1 MKSTWKGIK
10 SIINLKSTSSNFSKT
25 TSNKNNNTN
34 IELNTYE
41 VANTILPQLLKR
53 PIEISIIRINITRT
67 ILKILTQIPSSSNL
81 QTKTKF

>member
-1 MKSTWKGIK
+1 MKNTWKGIK
-10 SIINLKSTSSNFSKT
+10 SIINLKSTSSNVSKT

-34 IELNTYE
+34 IDLNTYV

>member
-1 MKSTWKGIK
+1 MKNTWKGIK
-10 SIINLKSTSSNFSKT
+10 SIINLKSTSSNVSKT

-34 IELNTYE
+34 IDLNTYV

-53 PIEISIIRINITRT
+53 PIEISIIRIKITRT

>member
-1 MKSTWKGIK
+1 MKNTWKGIK
-10 SIINLKSTSSNFSKT
+10 SIINLKSTSSNVSKT

-34 IELNTYE
+34 IDLNTYV
-41 VANTILPQLLKR
+41 VANTILPQLMKR
-53 PIEISIIRINITRT
+53 PIEISIIRIKITRT

>member
-10 SIINLKSTSSNFSKT
+10 SIINLKSTSSNVSKT

-34 IELNTYE
+34 IDLNTYV

-53 PIEISIIRINITRT
+53 PIEISIIRIKITRT